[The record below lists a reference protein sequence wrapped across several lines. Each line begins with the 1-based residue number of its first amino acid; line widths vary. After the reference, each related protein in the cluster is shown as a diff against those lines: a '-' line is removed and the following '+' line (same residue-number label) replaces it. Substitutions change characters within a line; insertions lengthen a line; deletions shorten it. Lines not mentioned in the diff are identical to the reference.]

1 MSLTIITR
9 SSITLINQIIG
20 IKIFL
25 EGKLMTKLLSLL
37 TLAYSSNS
45 FAQEAGASAQN
56 PLMQFL
62 PLVVVFVIFY
72 FLMIRPQ
79 KKKFDEEQAMIN
91 KLAKGDEIYTKSG
104 IIGVI
109 HGMTDTVVT
118 VEVSE
123 GVKFKILKGQ
133 IAGLYKTLQ
142 DNAKDSAKK

>member
-1 MSLTIITR
+1 
-9 SSITLINQIIG
+9 
-20 IKIFL
+20 
-25 EGKLMTKLLSLL
+25 MTKLLSLFV
-37 TLAYSSNS
+37 LAYSSNS
-45 FAQEAGASAQN
+45 FAQEAAASAQN

-123 GVKFKILKGQ
+123 GVKFKILKSQ
-133 IAGLYKTLQ
+133 IAGLYKSLQ